1 MGRQRLWTAEFIAM
15 GVSSFFQYMAQYVL
29 LATLPLFIMESL
41 HGGDFE
47 AGLAMTFFQV
57 GTVCCRPFAGKWI
70 DSYNKQKLLLGAT
83 GVFLALMLLFNFI
96 SSLPLILAL
105 RLVHGAVFAMGTTA
119 AAALATMVLPD
130 ERKGEGIGY
139 FAVFSN
145 FAMVL
150 GPFLGLLLLSF
161 SPRLLFAFL
170 AIIAGVTFWVSNRSQ
185 LPPEI
190 VLPVKKRKQGH
201 SLADFIE
208 KQAVPTALLG
218 GLVFFSYA
226 GVITFIPLYLKT
238 LGLETMTSMFFAAF
252 ALVIVLTR
260 PLVGRAFDRIGAGA
274 VIYPGFA
281 LFAAGLVLLG
291 SSSSSGG
298 MFAAA
303 AVLGAGFGALSPAFQ
318 TIAIQSSPAV
328 RAGVA
333 TATYFWS
340 LDIFVGLGALGL
352 SLISLQVGYQ
362 WMYMISAMV
371 VLLAAIF
378 YLVGFGRGGKN
389 KATVCLQGKSLQ

>member
-119 AAALATMVLPD
+119 AAALATLVLPD

-150 GPFLGLLLLSF
+150 GPFLGLLLLGF

-190 VLPVKKRKQGH
+190 VLPAKKKKQGH

-218 GLVFFSYA
+218 GMVFFSYA

-260 PLVGRAFDRIGAGA
+260 SLVGRAFDRIGAGS

-291 SSSSSGG
+291 SSSSSSG

-362 WMYMISAMV
+362 RMYMISAMV

-378 YLVGFGRGGKN
+378 YLAGFGRGGK
-389 KATVCLQGKSLQ
+389 K

>member
-119 AAALATMVLPD
+119 AAALATLVLPD

-150 GPFLGLLLLSF
+150 GPCLGLLLLGF

-190 VLPVKKRKQGH
+190 VLPVKKKKQGH

-218 GLVFFSYA
+218 GMVFFSYA

-260 PLVGRAFDRIGAGA
+260 SLVGRAFDRIGAGS

-281 LFAAGLVLLG
+281 LFAAGLVVLG

-378 YLVGFGRGGKN
+378 YLAGFGRGGK
-389 KATVCLQGKSLQ
+389 K

>member
-150 GPFLGLLLLSF
+150 GPFLGLLLLGF

-190 VLPVKKRKQGH
+190 VLPAKKKKRGH

-218 GLVFFSYA
+218 GMVFFSYA

-291 SSSSSGG
+291 SSSSSSG

-378 YLVGFGRGGKN
+378 YLAGFGRGGK
-389 KATVCLQGKSLQ
+389 K

>member
-119 AAALATMVLPD
+119 AAALATLVLPD

-150 GPFLGLLLLSF
+150 GPFLGLLLLGL

-190 VLPVKKRKQGH
+190 VLPAKKKKQGH

-218 GLVFFSYA
+218 GMVFFSYA

-260 PLVGRAFDRIGAGA
+260 PLVGRAFDRIGAGS

-281 LFAAGLVLLG
+281 LFAAGLVVLG

-371 VLLAAIF
+371 VVLAAIF
-378 YLVGFGRGGKN
+378 YLAGFGRGGK
-389 KATVCLQGKSLQ
+389 K

>member
-150 GPFLGLLLLSF
+150 GPFLGLLLLGF

-190 VLPVKKRKQGH
+190 VLPAKKKKRGH

-218 GLVFFSYA
+218 GMVFFSYA

-281 LFAAGLVLLG
+281 LCAAGLILLG

-371 VLLAAIF
+371 VVLAAIF
-378 YLVGFGRGGKN
+378 YLAGFGRGGK
-389 KATVCLQGKSLQ
+389 K

>member
-119 AAALATMVLPD
+119 AAALATLVLPD

-150 GPFLGLLLLSF
+150 GPFLGLLLLGF

-185 LPPEI
+185 LPLEI
-190 VLPVKKRKQGH
+190 VLPAKKKKRGH

-218 GLVFFSYA
+218 GMVFFSYA

-260 PLVGRAFDRIGAGA
+260 PLVGRAFDRIGAGS

-281 LFAAGLVLLG
+281 LFAAGLVVLG

-378 YLVGFGRGGKN
+378 YLAGFGRGGK
-389 KATVCLQGKSLQ
+389 K

>member
-15 GVSSFFQYMAQYVL
+15 GVSSFFQYMAQYAL

-150 GPFLGLLLLSF
+150 GPFLGLLLLGF

-190 VLPVKKRKQGH
+190 VLPAKKKKRGH

-218 GLVFFSYA
+218 GMVFFSYA

-291 SSSSSGG
+291 SSSSSSG

-303 AVLGAGFGALSPAFQ
+303 VVLGAGFGALSPAFQ

-378 YLVGFGRGGKN
+378 YLAGFGRGGK
-389 KATVCLQGKSLQ
+389 K